1 MFTFALVFLQAIDIL
16 LLIFNLFPLFAE
28 RGRRNLEEII
38 HNENH
43 WLQLL
48 HKSGVECQIDRFTC
62 FAAYSLFIF
71 SERKCIS
78 KSWRKLMNY
87 KPEKRIPWLF
97 TDFDNIKDFPW
108 LFKKFPDFSLTLKN
122 FRFSLTFPWQWQ
134 PCRKNSSAEAH
145 TRCQTK
151 TTGFLGKSVSK
162 FLWQTGNSFMC
173 ALLRCFHILNTA
185 PRKEPISEDKS
196 TATSSRK
203 HLLFKP

>member
-1 MFTFALVFLQAIDIL
+1 MFTFASLVFLQAIDIF

-43 WLQLL
+43 WPQLL
-48 HKSGVECQIDRFTC
+48 HKSGVECQIDRFAC

-78 KSWRKLMNY
+78 RSWRKLMNY

-108 LFKKFPDFSLTLKN
+108 LCKKFPDFSLTLEK
-122 FRFSLTFPWQWQ
+122 FSFFPDSGNPFVRIPPLRRTRAAKLRQPGFWEKCLNVFLTG
-134 PCRKNSSAEAH
+134 CRLA
-145 TRCQTK
+145 
-151 TTGFLGKSVSK
+151 G
-162 FLWQTGNSFMC
+162 SFMC
-173 ALLRCFHILNTA
+173 ALFVLYIAMFSYSKTERPKGA
-185 PRKEPISEDKS
+185 PWRIIIKQI
-196 TATSSRK
+196 T
-203 HLLFKP
+203 

>member
-1 MFTFALVFLQAIDIL
+1 MTHHWTINSFFTDLSNEKQSMFTFAFVFLQAIDIV
-16 LLIFNLFPLFAE
+16 LLIFNLFPLFTE

-43 WLQLL
+43 WPQLL
-48 HKSGVECQIDRFTC
+48 QKPGVECQIDRFAC

-108 LFKKFPDFSLTLKN
+108 LFPNLEKFSFFPGFSLTVA
-122 FRFSLTFPWQWQ
+122 T
-134 PCRKNSSAEAH
+134 
-145 TRCQTK
+145 
-151 TTGFLGKSVSK
+151 
-162 FLWQTGNSFMC
+162 LW
-173 ALLRCFHILNTA
+173 
-185 PRKEPISEDKS
+185 
-196 TATSSRK
+196 
-203 HLLFKP
+203 